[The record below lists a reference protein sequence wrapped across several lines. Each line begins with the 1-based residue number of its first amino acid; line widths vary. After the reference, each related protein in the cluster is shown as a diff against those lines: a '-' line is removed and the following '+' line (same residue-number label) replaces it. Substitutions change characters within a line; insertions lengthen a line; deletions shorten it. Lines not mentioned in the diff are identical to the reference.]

1 MLKQIYRVI
10 ILIVIFVASIWYFSR
25 DIKEVVFDIDNTTV
39 MADASFPLV
48 TIKTGNNT
56 INLLHGYST
65 NLPANTL
72 RESVTLLGTEQDFKV
87 LIDQEK
93 TDIKKLNY
101 EVREFDGNALI
112 ETDSVSVFEDDKD
125 VRIAKIKIK
134 AELEQE
140 KEYAVKIT
148 LITSESVKL
157 YYYQRIKIY
166 DSAHLD
172 EELEFITNFHNAL
185 LDKEKAE
192 SIAKYLEPSDKADDS
207 TLAYVNI
214 NSSFD
219 LVSWGD
225 LKPKILTEVVPTIR
239 EIYEDTTMV
248 ELSYVAEIEVSGKAE
263 QYRIVEF
270 YRVRYA
276 SDRMYL
282 LNYERTMES
291 IFDIS
296 LASLAK
302 NELKLGVTSNLEV
315 PFLAG
320 DDGTKLA
327 FIRNREL
334 YFYNLEDNELTKV
347 FSFWQQ
353 DTDYLRELYDQHDI
367 RILSMDVEGN
377 IDFMVY
383 GYMNRGQYEGR
394 VAVILY
400 RFTRSDNRIEE
411 LINIPV
417 EESFQT
423 LKEKISDLAFVNE
436 KETFYIH
443 AYDTIYSY
451 NLITNKLSE
460 IAVGIEKEQ
469 VVVLKDINYVAW
481 QEISDPKLSK
491 SICIMN
497 LETGKKETITAPE
510 GYSIRLMDSIDSN
523 IIYGYVKEDD
533 IVTML
538 DGSLMAPLST
548 VEIASVD
555 KKVLKSYSKK
565 GYYTSDL
572 EVKDN
577 IVELHRVVKA
587 DSNGQDT
594 YTAASDDF
602 IMNQIEEQTELVGV
616 TKRVTKEALTEYY
629 LDLPEGFILNDYPKM
644 ITTVNTVIAQDP
656 TVRLLE
662 NEESAEGY
670 YPYITGGIE
679 GSYKKAS
686 EAIAV
691 ANDRIGVVLN
701 NKNQLV
707 WERGVKK
714 VKNTISEF
722 EEMSWQASSSNTIE
736 NCIKL
741 LLSYQ
746 KKEVSLKKLSVS
758 GTSMYD
764 VLAKYSTNTPVCLTG
779 TSMDDVLYYVSR
791 GRPVIAMTD
800 IDSAVIIYGY
810 DEFNIMIL
818 NPASGNVKKMGIKDS
833 AALFEAA
840 GNVFMSYLD

>member
-39 MADASFPLV
+39 MADATFPLV

-65 NLPANTL
+65 SLPANTL
-72 RESVTLLGTEQDFKV
+72 RESVTLLGTEQDFQV

-125 VRIAKIKIK
+125 IRIAKIKIK
-134 AELEQE
+134 AELVKE

-157 YYYQRIKIY
+157 YYYQRIKVY

-172 EELEFITNFHNAL
+172 EELEFINNFHNSL
-185 LDKEKAE
+185 LDKNKAE
-192 SIAKYLEPSDKADDS
+192 SIAKYLEPSEEAEDS
-207 TLAYVNI
+207 SLAYVNI

-239 EIYEDTTMV
+239 EIYEDTAMV
-248 ELSYVAEIEVSGKAE
+248 ELSYIAEVEVSGKME
-263 QYRIVEF
+263 QYKVVEF

-302 NELKLGVTSNLEV
+302 NELKLGITSNITV
-315 PFLAG
+315 PFLVG
-320 DDGTKLA
+320 EDGTKLA
-327 FIRNREL
+327 FVRNREL

-394 VAVILY
+394 VALILY

-411 LINIPV
+411 LVNIPI
-417 EESFQT
+417 EESYQT
-423 LKEKISDLAFVNE
+423 LKEKISDLAYVNA
-436 KETFYIH
+436 KDVFYIH

-451 NLITNKLSE
+451 NLITKKLSK
-460 IAVGIEKEQ
+460 IATGIEKEQ
-469 VVVLKDINYVAW
+469 VVVLKDINYVVW

-491 SICIMN
+491 KICIMN
-497 LETGKKETITAPE
+497 LETGKKQTISAPE
-510 GYSIRLMDSIDSN
+510 GYTIRLMDSIDSN
-523 IIYGYVKEDD
+523 IIYGYVKEKD

-548 VEIASVD
+548 VKIASVD
-555 KKVLKSYSKK
+555 KKVLKSYSEK
-565 GYYTSDL
+565 GYYISDL

-577 IVELHRVVKA
+577 VVELHRVIKA
-587 DSNGQDT
+587 DSNGQVT
-594 YTAASDDF
+594 YTVTSDDF
-602 IMNQIEEQTELVGV
+602 IMNQVEEQTALVSV
-616 TKRVTKEALTEYY
+616 TPRVTKVALTEYY
-629 LDLPEGFILNDYPKM
+629 LKLPQDFVMGDYPKV
-644 ITTVNTVIAQDP
+644 ITTVNTVIAQDS
-656 TVRLLE
+656 TIRLLE
-662 NEESAEGY
+662 SKESTECY

-679 GSYKKAS
+679 GSYKKAAD
-686 EAIAV
+686 AIAV
-691 ANDRIGVVLN
+691 ANEKIGVVLN

-714 VKNTISEF
+714 AKNTISEF
-722 EEMSWQASSSNTIE
+722 EDMSWQTSSSNTIE

-746 KKEVSLKKLSVS
+746 KINVGLDKLSVT
-758 GTSMYD
+758 GTSMYE
-764 VLAKYSTNTPVCLTG
+764 VFAKYSKNTPISLTG
-779 TSMDDVLYYVSR
+779 TPIEDALYYVSK
-791 GRPVIAMTD
+791 GCPIIAMTD

-818 NPASGNVKKMGIKDS
+818 DPASGQVKKMGIKDS
-833 AALFEAA
+833 TTLFEAA